1 MGAVAEP
8 GDHREE
14 LGVVDAAI
22 TVDVGLLQLKQ
33 LPVGLGCNFS
43 NRVSTNQS
51 GGYDLL
57 GYSFFT
63 FFSSFSIFRVIF
75 IRQSSL
81 DNINQ

>member
-1 MGAVAEP
+1 MGAVAGP

-33 LPVGLGCNFS
+33 VPVGLGCDFC
-43 NRVSTNQS
+43 NRVSTDQS
-51 GGYDLL
+51 GGSNLL